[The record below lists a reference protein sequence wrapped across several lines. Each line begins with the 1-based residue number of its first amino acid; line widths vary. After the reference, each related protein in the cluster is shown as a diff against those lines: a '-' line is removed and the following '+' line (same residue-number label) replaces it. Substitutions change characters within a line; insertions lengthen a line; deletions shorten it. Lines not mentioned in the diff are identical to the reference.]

1 MRKAFPFYAQHNS
14 LDCGPACLRMIGKW
28 YGYNLDFSELQQ
40 KARLTY
46 NGTSL
51 LTLSHIA
58 ETIGF
63 RTTGCK
69 LQTEQLKN
77 DVSLPCILHWR
88 ENHFVIL
95 YRIRVRKNS
104 TTYYL
109 ADPAHGLVTFQEHEF
124 LTNWTGNAHNTSGI
138 CLLLEPTSNLQ
149 TQNNSD
155 QKQVKSRR
163 FLSYLKPYRRLL
175 IQLILGMLAGSVIQL
190 FFPLL
195 TQAVV
200 DIGINSQDLAFIS
213 IILIAQLMLM
223 FSQATVEFIRSWIL
237 LHISTRINFSLISD
251 FLTKIMKLPIAYF
264 DTGMTGDFL
273 QRIGDQARIE
283 NFLTSGSI
291 QIIFSLFN
299 LLIFTIILAFYSTKV
314 VIVFLIGS
322 ILHFCWI
329 FLFMKKRKN
338 LDYRRF
344 NQLSAHQSQL
354 IEIISGMQEIKL
366 NTCERQKRW
375 KWEEVQAK
383 LFKLSTQSLALNQ
396 YQSAGGVI
404 FNQAKNIFITFI
416 TARAV
421 VDGNL
426 TLGMMLAIQ
435 FILGQANSPVESMAL
450 MIREIQDAKLSMERL
465 EVINNIQEEVDDEK
479 AYDPIPD
486 KKSIHL
492 RNISF
497 AYNNSQQNKVIQS
510 LNADIPHGKVTAIV
524 GNSGSGKTTLLRLM
538 MGFYNP
544 QEGEVI
550 IDQTALS
557 SIHPEEWRKI
567 CGSVLQNGYIFA
579 DTIAANIATGSDDF
593 NEDRVL
599 KAADTACLSNEI
611 STFPLGLK
619 TKIGQDG
626 NGLSQGQRQ
635 RILIA
640 RAVYKN
646 PDILFLDEATNSLDA
661 NNEKTI
667 LTNLKS
673 FYAGKTVVVVAHRL
687 STIKDAD
694 NIIVLKDGHIEE
706 QGTHNQL
713 IKNRNSYFELVKNQL
728 NGQQ

>member
-1 MRKAFPFYAQHNS
+1 MRNSFPFYAQHNS
-14 LDCGPACLRMIGKW
+14 FDCGPACLRMIGKW
-28 YGYNLDFSELQQ
+28 HGYNLDFSDLQQ
-40 KARLTY
+40 RAKLTY

-51 LTLSHIA
+51 LTISHIA

-69 LQTEQLKN
+69 LRTEQLKN
-77 DVSLPCILHWR
+77 EVSLPCILHWR
-88 ENHFVIL
+88 ETHFVVL
-95 YRIRVRKNS
+95 YRIKVKKNFN
-104 TTYYL
+104 TYYI
-109 ADPAHGLVTFQEHEF
+109 ADPAHGLATFQEHEF
-124 LTNWTGNAHNTSGI
+124 LSNWTGSTRNTTGI
-138 CLLLEPTSNLQ
+138 CLLLEPTSNLGAQ
-149 TQNNSD
+149 KNTD
-155 QKQVKSRR
+155 QEQVKTHR

-200 DIGINSQDLAFIS
+200 DIGINSQDLAFITV
-213 IILIAQLMLM
+213 ILIAQLMLM

-251 FLTKIMKLPIAYF
+251 FLIKIMKLPIAYF

-291 QIIFSLFN
+291 QIIFSIFN
-299 LLIFTIILAFYSTKV
+299 ILVFTMILGFYSTKV

-329 FLFMKKRKN
+329 FLFLKKRKN

-383 LFKLSTQSLALNQ
+383 LFRLSTQSLALNQ

-404 FNQAKNIFITFI
+404 FNQTKNILITFI

-435 FILGQANSPVESMAL
+435 FILGQANSPVEAMAL

-465 EVINNIQEEVDDEK
+465 EVINSIQEEVDDK
-479 AYDPIPD
+479 KTYVTIPN
-486 KKSIHL
+486 KKHIHL
-492 RNISF
+492 QNISF

-524 GNSGSGKTTLLRLM
+524 GQSGSGKTTLLRLM
-538 MGFYNP
+538 MGFYLP

-550 IDQTALS
+550 IDRTPLS
-557 SIHPEEWRKI
+557 SIHPEEWRKE

-579 DTIAANIATGSDDF
+579 DTIAANIATGSDEI
-593 NEDRVL
+593 NEDRVFQ
-599 KAADTACLSNEI
+599 AADTACLSNDI
-611 STFPLGLK
+611 ATFPLGIK

-661 NNEKTI
+661 NNEKNI
-667 LTNLKS
+667 LSNLKC
-673 FYAGKTVVVVAHRL
+673 FYAGKTVIVVAHRL
-687 STIKDAD
+687 STIRDAD
-694 NIIVLKDGHIEE
+694 NIIVLKDGHIKE

-713 IKNRNSYFELVKNQL
+713 IKNKNAYYKLIKNQL
-728 NGQQ
+728 DGA